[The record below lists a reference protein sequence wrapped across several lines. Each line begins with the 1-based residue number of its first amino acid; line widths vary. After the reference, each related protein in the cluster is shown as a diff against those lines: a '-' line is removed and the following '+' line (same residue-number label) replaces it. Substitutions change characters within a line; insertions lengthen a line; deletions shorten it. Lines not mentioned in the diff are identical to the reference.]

1 MIGALPL
8 TIGSFEPPDA
18 GQSVTPS
25 LAPMLSRVNP
35 VRGKSNDEQ
44 DDTLSDEL
52 DRPWLHKR
60 ENRQKVDFGSL
71 SCP

>member
-1 MIGALPL
+1 MTGGYFLHRLRSMTFVIGALRL

-35 VRGKSNDEQ
+35 TVASIFVRGKSNEEQ
-44 DDTLSDEL
+44 DDTLIG
-52 DRPWLHKR
+52 RT
-60 ENRQKVDFGSL
+60 
-71 SCP
+71 

>member
-1 MIGALPL
+1 MTFVIGALRL

-35 VRGKSNDEQ
+35 TVVSISVRGKSNDEQ
-44 DDTLSDEL
+44 DDTLVG
-52 DRPWLHKR
+52 RT
-60 ENRQKVDFGSL
+60 
-71 SCP
+71 